1 VTLGSVLRSKD
12 RGCPI
17 PPKNTGWISTCKT
30 TKPKKKI
37 QVLTTGTEN
46 GNFGHPNGRRGE
58 VAGTINGAFDGC
70 GSEHGGQ
77 MLDGNGTWTDV
88 NVQ

>member
-1 VTLGSVLRSKD
+1 MTEAVQFLLNNTTPDGSVRVKQ
-12 RGCPI
+12 
-17 PPKNTGWISTCKT
+17 KT
-30 TKPKKKI
+30 QKI

-46 GNFGHPNGRRGE
+46 GNFGHPSGRRGE